1 LGFGV
6 FILRDSVWVGI
17 KGIQFVAVGFGVIEG
32 AGDKVGAVVAVG
44 ALVAVSMVLV
54 GANGGVEDG
63 WGVEE
68 AGGVEDAR
76 RLEIR
81 GTIAAASGLLS
92 SQDWI
97 SVWSIFSMGGT
108 IFVSDEIIFCPE
120 VNSTTPAVF
129 V

>member
-1 LGFGV
+1 M
-6 FILRDSVWVGI
+6 
-17 KGIQFVAVGFGVIEG
+17 
-32 AGDKVGAVVAVG
+32 G